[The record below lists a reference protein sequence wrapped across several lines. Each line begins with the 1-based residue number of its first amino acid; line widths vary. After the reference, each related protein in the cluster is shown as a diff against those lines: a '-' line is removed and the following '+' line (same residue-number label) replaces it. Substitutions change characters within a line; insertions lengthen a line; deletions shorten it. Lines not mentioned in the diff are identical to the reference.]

1 MDFGRLLPD
10 PIMEDTVVKQLFFSS
25 RRYGRFSLHSG
36 RCDACAIR
44 LNIAFFHVFWFPTD
58 GIPIRQRALF
68 GRQIGSPK
76 REHSKTF
83 QNMQR
88 EKRTPNLSIP
98 LSLVRR
104 RLEFADDWSARVGLS
119 KNCAKFGKSFQIGT
133 KLSDFLQGKKM
144 NRSNARS
151 ALWTYFLQARQN
163 PKMTTKSEQ
172 KKCIQRLQIA
182 CNFGNSENSTRFIL
196 FVSFV
201 RSRFVSFRLVSFRP
215 ATDRPYT
222 P

>member
-1 MDFGRLLPD
+1 MDFGCLLGD
-10 PIMEDTVVKQLFFSS
+10 PIMQDTVVKQLFFSS
-25 RRYGRFSLHSG
+25 RRYGRFSFHSG

-83 QNMQR
+83 QNMRR

-104 RLEFADDWSARVGLS
+104 RLEFADDWSTRVGLS
-119 KNCAKFGKSFQIGT
+119 KNCAKFGKSFQIAT
-133 KLSDFLQGKKM
+133 KLCDFSQEK
-144 NRSNARS
+144 NE
-151 ALWTYFLQARQN
+151 
-163 PKMTTKSEQ
+163 PK
-172 KKCIQRLQIA
+172 
-182 CNFGNSENSTRFIL
+182 
-196 FVSFV
+196 
-201 RSRFVSFRLVSFRP
+201 
-215 ATDRPYT
+215 
-222 P
+222 

>member
-1 MDFGRLLPD
+1 MDFGRLLAD

-58 GIPIRQRALF
+58 GIPIRRRALF

-83 QNMQR
+83 RNMRR
-88 EKRTPNLSIP
+88 EKRMPNLSIP

-104 RLEFADDWSARVGLS
+104 RLEIADDCSTRVALL
-119 KNCAKFGKSFQIGT
+119 KNCAIFEKFSKSQQKFN
-133 KLSDFLQGKKM
+133 LLH
-144 NRSNARS
+144 
-151 ALWTYFLQARQN
+151 
-163 PKMTTKSEQ
+163 PKT
-172 KKCIQRLQIA
+172 
-182 CNFGNSENSTRFIL
+182 
-196 FVSFV
+196 
-201 RSRFVSFRLVSFRP
+201 
-215 ATDRPYT
+215 
-222 P
+222 

>member
-1 MDFGRLLPD
+1 MDSGRLLAD

-25 RRYGRFSLHSG
+25 RRYGRFSLHSV

-58 GIPIRQRALF
+58 GIPIRRRALF

-83 QNMQR
+83 QNVQL

-104 RLEFADDWSARVGLS
+104 RLELPTIGPQDLVFRKIVPSSGNRSKSQQNFAIFRM
-119 KNCAKFGKSFQIGT
+119 
-133 KLSDFLQGKKM
+133 KKR

-151 ALWTYFLQARQN
+151 ALWTFFCRRATS
-163 PKMTTKSEQ
+163 PK
-172 KKCIQRLQIA
+172 
-182 CNFGNSENSTRFIL
+182 
-196 FVSFV
+196 
-201 RSRFVSFRLVSFRP
+201 
-215 ATDRPYT
+215 
-222 P
+222 

>member
-1 MDFGRLLPD
+1 MNCIFHVFLLFFAFSNLRKVRGFRSSRGGPNYATYRG
-10 PIMEDTVVKQLFFSS
+10 EATFFSS

-83 QNMQR
+83 QNVQR

-104 RLEFADDWSARVGLS
+104 RLEFADDWSTRVGLS
-119 KNCAKFGKSFQIGT
+119 KNCAKFGKSFQ
-133 KLSDFLQGKKM
+133 M
-144 NRSNARS
+144 
-151 ALWTYFLQARQN
+151 
-163 PKMTTKSEQ
+163 
-172 KKCIQRLQIA
+172 
-182 CNFGNSENSTRFIL
+182 
-196 FVSFV
+196 
-201 RSRFVSFRLVSFRP
+201 
-215 ATDRPYT
+215 AT
-222 P
+222 